1 MYWKKITYSKSQLY
15 LPLNDNVLHYITKTH
30 VVNLQS
36 YLGGAC
42 SWQQWHEQGTVVVWD
57 VWQQRGT
64 TQTCLNPQHHTP
76 MCHQSGYQGS
86 CQTDVAWGGSLTDLC
101 WDGNVETPKWGP
113 LHWNRQDQTITT
125 SVAYRYRKSISIIE
139 LLVSIISIYISG
151 SWQLIFSDLYRNLP
165 GGR

>member
-15 LPLNDNVLHYITKTH
+15 IPLKDNMLHYITQTY
-30 VVNLQS
+30 VVSLQS
-36 YLGGAC
+36 YLGEAC
-42 SWQQWHEQGTVVVWD
+42 SWQQWHERGTVVVWD

-101 WDGNVETPKWGP
+101 WDGNVETPRWGP
-113 LHWNRQDQTITT
+113 LHWNRQDKTITT
-125 SVAYRYRKSISIIE
+125 SSYNTDGFVRHCCNSINNILDLQQSYTN
-139 LLVSIISIYISG
+139 SSIYPANWSNE
-151 SWQLIFSDLYRNLP
+151 W
-165 GGR
+165 